1 MTPQLK
7 KKIIPAALLVA
18 VLVLGYVAWQKMRP
32 AGPGEGF
39 VSGNGRIE
47 ATEIDVATKL
57 AGRVKEILVREGD
70 FVKAGQ
76 PLATMQVD
84 SLVAQRDEARA
95 RQQQALDTVV
105 GAQAQVAVRE
115 SDKAAALAMV
125 AQRESELDAAKRRLA
140 RSETLSK
147 EGASS
152 VQELDDDRARV
163 RSVAAAL
170 NAAKAQITDCP

>member
-7 KKIIPAALLVA
+7 KKIIPAALIVA
-18 VLVLGYVAWQKMRP
+18 AVVLGYVAWQKMRP
-32 AGPGEGF
+32 TGPGEGF

-57 AGRVKEILVREGD
+57 AGRVNSITVREGD

-84 SLVAQRDEARA
+84 SLSAQRDEARA
-95 RQQQALDTVV
+95 RQQQASDAVV

-115 SDKAAALAMV
+115 SDKAAALAV
-125 AQRESELDAAKRRLA
+125 VTQRESELDAAQRRLA

-152 VQELDDDRARV
+152 VQELDDDRAR
-163 RSVAAAL
+163 RSEERRVG
-170 NAAKAQITDCP
+170 KECRSRWS

>member
-7 KKIIPAALLVA
+7 KKLIPAALVVA

-57 AGRVKEILVREGD
+57 AGRVESSCARRLRQGRPA
-70 FVKAGQ
+70 AGHHAGR
-76 PLATMQVD
+76 LAD
-84 SLVAQRDEARA
+84 GPARRSA
-95 RQQQALDTVV
+95 RRQALDTVV
-105 GAQAQVAVRE
+105 GAQAQVAMRE

-125 AQRESELDAAKRRLA
+125 AQREAELDAAKRRLA
-140 RSETLSK
+140 RSNAVA
-147 EGASS
+147 EGA
-152 VQELDDDRARV
+152 VGAGTGRRPRPRAQR
-163 RSVAAAL
+163 
-170 NAAKAQITDCP
+170 PPP

>member
-7 KKIIPAALLVA
+7 KKLIPAALVVA
-18 VLVLGYVAWQKMRP
+18 VIVLGYVAWQKMRP
-32 AGPGEGF
+32 TGPGEGF

-84 SLVAQRDEARA
+84 SLAAQRDEARA
-95 RQQQALDTVV
+95 PAAGIRCRGRRA
-105 GAQAQVAVRE
+105 GA
-115 SDKAAALAMV
+115 
-125 AQRESELDAAKRRLA
+125 
-140 RSETLSK
+140 
-147 EGASS
+147 GG
-152 VQELDDDRARV
+152 RARE
-163 RSVAAAL
+163 RQGGRAGHGGAAR
-170 NAAKAQITDCP
+170 KRT